1 MVLLEEE
8 RSWPGDTSLPLD
20 PEFGCYAS
28 DDFTWRTWIHRF
40 THKAGWSFWA
50 GIFQPAYW
58 HHNSWCEFSRPQ
70 AVFEYTRAHTR
81 THANIA
87 LQCHYGNFYSFFI
100 YFCTINRRFG
110 WYKMHCFVVLLGKDI
125 DLCLWY
131 GTGECSYQ
139 HLLWCDV
146 WSVAQAL
153 CFTAFPLL
161 PSYKFVDKLWTV
173 ILSQRGV
180 SGLGLY

>member
-1 MVLLEEE
+1 MVMLEEE
-8 RSWPGDTSLPLD
+8 RSWPGNTSLPLD

-70 AVFEYTRAHTR
+70 AVFEYTHAR

-87 LQCHYGNFYSFFI
+87 LQCHYGDFYSFF
-100 YFCTINRRFG
+100 
-110 WYKMHCFVVLLGKDI
+110 
-125 DLCLWY
+125 
-131 GTGECSYQ
+131 S
-139 HLLWCDV
+139 HLY
-146 WSVAQAL
+146 L
-153 CFTAFPLL
+153 CFYQAVWFNMIQNDLIWGSIRKGCLFALMIRYRWVQPATLVVVSCLVNCTTFAFHCSPTFAL
-161 PSYKFVDKLWTV
+161 
-173 ILSQRGV
+173 I
-180 SGLGLY
+180 